1 MRSYDYLEMYKE
13 KNNLRSDYMVAGA
26 LHISRQAMSNYKNGR
41 PLDEEL
47 AMRVAD
53 SIGVKQSEI
62 FAVIAAER
70 CRTPA
75 ARKALMRL
83 AELSKQSGRAT
94 ANLLILNSFIS
105 FVGVIFYILCK
116 IRHDRKPLSGDVNI
130 HTQLCF
136 K

>member
-1 MRSYDYLEMYKE
+1 MRSYDYLEMFKE

-53 SIGVKQSEI
+53 NIGVSQSEI

-75 ARKALMRL
+75 AKKALFKL
-83 AELSKQSGRAT
+83 AQMSKQTGAVAT
-94 ANLLILNSFIS
+94 NLLIANSFIS
-105 FVGVIFYILCK
+105 FLVVCSIYYVK
-116 IRHDRKPLSGDVNI
+116 
-130 HTQLCF
+130 
-136 K
+136 